1 MKRGS
6 LTKKVNLIL
15 EVIHDSSIFSLQGIA
30 QPNPIAGGVGFGT
43 PLPALVPAGGGGGVS
58 INPGGRGGGGGGGGV
73 PSAGAH
79 GGSMESLNSTNS
91 STLSQLSYGSTIST
105 GERHRELTTTL
116 KFKIVYERLRVL
128 APSHREEARRR
139 DSHSL
144 LQMDLHFS
152 VSSL

>member
-43 PLPALVPAGGGGGVS
+43 PLPALVPAGPGGGVS
-58 INPGGRGGGGGGGGV
+58 INPGGRGGHGGGGGV

-105 GERHRELTTTL
+105 GERA
-116 KFKIVYERLRVL
+116 ERKV
-128 APSHREEARRR
+128 ERRN
-139 DSHSL
+139 
-144 LQMDLHFS
+144 
-152 VSSL
+152 